1 MLPEPQHPLRF
12 LALYESDQEE
22 LQNDD
27 TYKPASPEEE
37 SDVRN
42 YKLIQDYNPNELA
55 GNGIIND

>member
-1 MLPEPQHPLRF
+1 
-12 LALYESDQEE
+12 LYESDQEE

-42 YKLIQDYNPNELA
+42 YKLIQDYNPNKLA
-55 GNGIIND
+55 GNGIIID